1 MSFELTGRIVEL
13 VPTQQVSDKFRKREF
28 VIEYAENSQYP
39 EFIKLELVQDK
50 CELLDKFAVGQE
62 VEVMFNLKGRRWTDA
77 KGEVKYFN
85 SLQAWK
91 INAAGAGNKTAAGG
105 NGAPAKAES
114 AQPARPY
121 ADWAPNGEGN
131 VADDLPF

>member
-1 MSFELTGRIVEL
+1 MSFELTGTIVEL
-13 VPTQQVSDKFRKREF
+13 SPTQQVSDKFRKREF
-28 VIEYAENSQYP
+28 VIEFAENTQYP

-50 CELLDKFAVGQE
+50 CDLLDKFAIGQE

-77 KGEVKYFN
+77 KGDVKYFN

-91 INAAGAGNKTAAGG
+91 INAAGNKAAATAS
-105 NGAPAKAES
+105 APAKAEN
-114 AQPARPY
+114 AHPARPY

>member
-13 VPTQQVSDKFRKREF
+13 APTQQVSDKFRKREF
-28 VIEYAENSQYP
+28 VIEYAENTQYP

-62 VEVMFNLKGRRWTDA
+62 VEVQFNLKGRRWTDA

-91 INAAGAGNKTAAGG
+91 INGAGNGNKATAPA
-105 NGAPAKAES
+105 GAPAKAET
-114 AQPARPY
+114 AQNSRPY
-121 ADWAPNGEGN
+121 ADWAPNGDGN

>member
-13 VPTQQVSDKFRKREF
+13 SPTQQVSDKFRKREF
-28 VIEYAENSQYP
+28 VLEYAENTQYP

-50 CELLDKFAVGQE
+50 CDLLDKFAIGQE
-62 VEVMFNLKGRRWTDA
+62 VEVSFNLKGRRWTDA

-91 INAAGAGNKTAAGG
+91 INAAGSKAPAPNSPAA
-105 NGAPAKAES
+105 AKAEA

-131 VADDLPF
+131 LDDDLPF

>member
-13 VPTQQVSDKFRKREF
+13 APTQQVSDKFRKREF
-28 VIEYAENSQYP
+28 VIEYAENTQYP

-62 VEVMFNLKGRRWTDA
+62 VEVQFNLKGRRWTDA

-91 INAAGAGNKTAAGG
+91 INAAGNKATAPA
-105 NGAPAKAES
+105 GAPAKAET
-114 AQPARPY
+114 AQASRPY
-121 ADWAPNGEGN
+121 ADWAPNGDGN

>member
-1 MSFELTGRIVEL
+1 MSFELTGKIVEL
-13 VPTQQVSDKFRKREF
+13 APTQQVSDKFRKREF

-50 CELLDKFAVGQE
+50 CDLLDKFAVGQE

-91 INAAGAGNKTAAGG
+91 INNPGNKAAAP
-105 NGAPAKAES
+105 GAPAKTEA
-114 AQPARPY
+114 AQPAARPY